1 MTEPATNLQED
12 FIEIDPP
19 DLHFAGPDR
28 RIAAYVLDVV
38 LVAAILL
45 GAQFLLSRVTN
56 GFPFNLLTTGLRI
69 EIWVFLTVSLPTWI
83 YFAYYESSARQATL
97 GKRLLKLRVTD
108 TNHEPIGFGRAFI
121 RTIIKLIPWELTHVV
136 LFFPT
141 PIMTDPNPS
150 PRLGLFLVYPLL
162 ALYMLSIIFTPRKRS
177 IHDLLVGTLV
187 LYDGAPQPVD
197 PVDAPVERETRED

>member
-1 MTEPATNLQED
+1 MTYQPLDSQEAM
-12 FIEIDPP
+12 IEIDPP

-28 RIAAYVLDVV
+28 RLGAYVIDVV
-38 LVAAILL
+38 LVAGILV
-45 GAQFLLSRVTN
+45 GTQFLLSRITN

-69 EIWVFLTVSLPTWI
+69 EIWVFLTVSLPTWL
-83 YFAYYESSARQATL
+83 YFAYFESSDRQATL
-97 GKRLLKLRVTD
+97 GKRLFKLRVTD
-108 TNHEPIGFGRAFI
+108 TNQQPIGFWRAFI
-121 RTIIKLIPWELTHVV
+121 RTLIKLIPWELTHVV

-162 ALYMLSIIFTPRKRS
+162 VLYMVSIIFTPRKRS

-187 LYDGAPQPVD
+187 LYDGALQAELPVGTSSESE
-197 PVDAPVERETRED
+197 PYEN

>member
-1 MTEPATNLQED
+1 MTEPATNSQED

-28 RIAAYVLDVV
+28 RLAAYVLDVALVAVV
-38 LVAAILL
+38 LV
-45 GAQFLLSRVTN
+45 GAQFLLSRITN

-69 EIWVFLTVSLPTWI
+69 EIWVFLTISLPTWL

-108 TNHEPIGFGRAFI
+108 TNQESIGFGRAFI

-187 LYDGAPQPVD
+187 LYDGAPQPDKVQE
-197 PVDAPVERETRED
+197 AAEESEYHEN